1 MRRSLLL
8 ALVAVPLACAAV
20 PRTAAAQRDHRGHGR
35 VYVYR
40 DGRGYRDRIYISSSH
55 RYKEPQVGYRSRD
68 YGYRNRDRDAYR
80 YRRGHDSRYDDGYRY
95 RQGYGYRDR
104 SSYRR
109 RGFNLVDLLMLAA
122 GRHDSRDGYQ
132 YQNRGRNGCRHGG
145 RHIVL

>member
-20 PRTAAAQRDHRGHGR
+20 PHTAAAQRDHRGHGR

-55 RYKEPQVGYRSRD
+55 RYKEPQVRYRSRD
-68 YGYRNRDRDAYR
+68 DGYRYRDRDAYR
-80 YRRGHDSRYDDGYRY
+80 NRGYDSRYNDGYRY

-104 SSYRR
+104 NSYRR
-109 RGFNLVDLLMLAA
+109 RGFNLVDLLVLAA
-122 GRHDSRDGYQ
+122 GRHYSRDGYR
-132 YQNRGRNGCRHGG
+132 YQDRGRCRHGR
-145 RHIVL
+145 RHTVL

>member
-20 PRTAAAQRDHRGHGR
+20 PRTAAAQRGHHGNGR

-55 RYKEPQVGYRSRD
+55 RYKEPQVRYRNRNDGYR
-68 YGYRNRDRDAYR
+68 YRDRDAYR
-80 YRRGHDSRYDDGYRY
+80 YGAYNSRYND
-95 RQGYGYRDR
+95 GYRDR
-104 SSYRR
+104 NRYRDGYSYRR
-109 RGFNLVDLLMLAA
+109 RGLNLVDLLVLAA
-122 GRHDSRDGYQ
+122 GRHYSRDSYR
-132 YQNRGRNGCRHGG
+132 YQNRGRCRHGG